1 MAADRRLYR
10 TVWWNG
16 MRIGGSQVQYQFT
29 ENIECMAKQFTVSF
43 HTVSGQITDVSERL
57 SSLMLERFFFLA
69 DDTFPL
75 ASALWRH
82 ITNKTDYMWS
92 NLNSLDWS
100 HILVSSIV
108 NTTSLSANVI
118 LIKLNLS
125 AITHGVK
132 YFTKPLII
140 YSAVLTRDTL

>member
-1 MAADRRLYR
+1 MEWYAHWRITSSISVHRKHRVHGETVYSQFPHGQWSNYWRFR
-10 TVWWNG
+10 T
-16 MRIGGSQVQYQFT
+16 
-29 ENIECMAKQFTVSF
+29 SF
-43 HTVSGQITDVSERL
+43 FSNARAV
-57 SSLMLERFFFLA
+57 FFLA